1 MRISDWSSDVCSSDL
16 SYRIDPHGP
25 GRRFP
30 QCQGVERPCG
40 DGEYGHAQA
49 HDWQRQAHIV
59 PTSVRQRTHQP
70 GNDLGRGEGCWRKA
84 DHESGERARQAG
96 KDHARQRSEEHTSEL
111 QSLMRISYAVFCL
124 KKKKKNTHTSNMKE
138 TNITSKQ
145 HTTA

>member
-1 MRISDWSSDVCSSDL
+1 MRHDQAYKADNTRRGDGCADREADAQHHKPL
-16 SYRIDPHGP
+16 QSYRIDPHGP

-70 GNDLGRGEGCWRKA
+70 GNDL
-84 DHESGERARQAG
+84 
-96 KDHARQRSEEHTSEL
+96 RSEEHTSEL
-111 QSLMRISYAVFCL
+111 QSLMRTSYAVFCL
-124 KKKKKNTHTSNMKE
+124 KKKKHSYLTQALENSPYYRPLAHTLKVSV
-138 TNITSKQ
+138 
-145 HTTA
+145 